1 MAILDQTS
9 APMMHPINPGKRSQF
24 WLIQIGGWLAY
35 GLVSSLGALPYRHA
49 YPVLLYFLG
58 TTATA
63 FLASLAMVALSRR
76 LAMAKVAWPRT
87 FALVIACS
95 YAFGIACS
103 IAGAAI
109 EAIFGHVPAEAAHWR
124 SVAFVG
130 FANAFSPTI
139 MLVAWSALYR
149 GAWHW
154 REVRQRERQLLL
166 AESLA
171 REAELKALR
180 YQITPHFLFNTLNGI
195 STLVGEGETSGAR
208 RMIALLGDFL
218 RSTLEPT
225 RQGDVTMAEELAQ
238 VQQYIEIE
246 QVRLGH
252 RLVATIQCDADVRDI
267 LIPHLLLQPLIENA
281 IRHGIA
287 PLPEGGTLSLAITG
301 NGNAVRIAMHNSAGH
316 PPKSQ
321 AEAGGLGLVNTT
333 ARLAARYRDSY
344 RFSAAGDPHHGWKTV
359 IEIPRLAASGAE
371 P

>member
-1 MAILDQTS
+1 MAILDQT
-9 APMMHPINPGKRSQF
+9 APSMVHSVNPGKRSQF
-24 WLIQIGGWLAY
+24 WLIQTGGWLAY
-35 GLVSSLGALPYRHA
+35 GLISALGALPYRNA

-58 TTATA
+58 TTAAA
-63 FLASLAMVALSRR
+63 FLASLVMLALSRR
-76 LAMAKVAWPRT
+76 LAIAKATWPRT
-87 FALVIACS
+87 IALVIACS
-95 YAFGIACS
+95 YALGIACS

-109 EAIFGHVPAEAAHWR
+109 EAAFGHVPAEAAHWR

-195 STLVGEGETSGAR
+195 STLVGEGETLPAR
-208 RMIALLGDFL
+208 RMIALLAAFL

-225 RQGDVTMAEELAQ
+225 RQGDVTMREELAQ
-238 VQQYIEIE
+238 VRQYIEIE
-246 QVRLGH
+246 QVRFGH
-252 RLVATIQCDADVRDI
+252 RLVATIRCDTDVLDI
-267 LIPHLLLQPLIENA
+267 LIPHLLLQPLVENA

-287 PLPEGGTLSLAITG
+287 PLAEGGTLSVAITG
-301 NGNAVRIAMHNSAGH
+301 KDDAVRIAIHNSASS

-321 AEAGGLGLVNTT
+321 AEAGGLGLANTA
-333 ARLAARYRDSY
+333 ARLAARYRDRY
-344 RFSAAGDPHHGWKTV
+344 RFSAAGDARHGWKTV
-359 IEIPRLAASGAE
+359 IEIPRLVASDDG